1 MTEQEL
7 PAREK
12 ALTIKPTSIKLKGS
26 LLRRVEASGLG
37 ATLYVDR
44 LYSRYRLLLDL
55 NPVELTIDERQVLL
69 ECLNGSVVDGDFIR
83 HLHYEVADSDAMA
96 EGRPAAKSLLDK
108 IQGTTLAQRL
118 ALIEAE
124 GY

>member
-1 MTEQEL
+1 METARGKTMT
-7 PAREK
+7 AK
-12 ALTIKPTSIKLKGS
+12 TATIKLKGA
-26 LLRRVEASGLG
+26 LLKSAEASGLG
-37 ATLYVDR
+37 TTVFIDR

-55 NPVELTIDERQVLL
+55 NPLELTIDERQVLL

-108 IQGTTLAQRL
+108 IQGASLAQRL

-124 GY
+124 NF